1 MLKRLSATLWGNFQ
15 SKEEVQKFGLLGLI
29 FGLIIGTYW
38 AIRPIKDGIFA
49 AIVGV
54 TYQPRAKFLS
64 LAIIVPL
71 VILYGKLVDRYPR
84 QKVFYFLTFAYGVM
98 ALFFAYFLSHP
109 VYGLPN
115 RVEDP
120 SRIIGW
126 LWYVYVESFGSL
138 IVALFWAISTDI
150 TQEDAAKRG
159 FPLVAMLGQLGN
171 IFGPL
176 FLNAKRW
183 SFATSAPIVGI
194 AGFLIFFTGFLM
206 WVFMR
211 VTPASQLVGYQGE
224 ESKAEKEEEPG
235 FLEGLK
241 LLVSQPYLFSI
252 FLIITTYEVIVTV
265 FDFYLKTTSKFEYP
279 LEVDHSAY
287 LTEYAVWTGIVAFA
301 CVLLGVN
308 NIQRYL
314 GIKASLILTP
324 ILVAGAVVGL
334 KLFPTLTVVFWIM
347 VIAKAINYALN
358 QPTMKQLYI
367 PTSKDARYKSQAWIE
382 MFGSRGSKAGGSA
395 INDSFKGFI
404 SQYGKQAGIAS
415 FLTMSSGIS
424 FGLII
429 VWLFAVMYVSKTYNK
444 AIAEKRV
451 VC

>member
-1 MLKRLSATLWGNFQ
+1 MLKRLSATLWGNFE
-15 SKEEVQKFGLLGLI
+15 SKEELRKFGLLGVI

-49 AIVGV
+49 AVVGV
-54 TYQPRAKFLS
+54 TYQPWAKMFS
-64 LAIIVPL
+64 LCVIIPL
-71 VILYGKLVDRYPR
+71 VLLYGKLVDKYPR
-84 QKVFYFLTFAYGVM
+84 QKVFYALTIIYGLL
-98 ALFFAYFLSHP
+98 ALGFAYFLNHP

-115 RVEDP
+115 TVEDP
-120 SRIIGW
+120 YRVLGW

-138 IVALFWAISTDI
+138 IVALFWAIATDI
-150 TQEDAAKRG
+150 TKNDAAKRG

-171 IFGPL
+171 ILGPL

-183 SFATSAPIVGI
+183 SFSTSAPIVAI
-194 AGFLIFFTGFLM
+194 AGGLIFFTCFLM
-206 WVFMR
+206 WVFMT
-211 VTPASQLVGYQGE
+211 VTPESQLVGYEGQE
-224 ESKAEKEEEPG
+224 EVKEDKPEPG
-235 FLEGLK
+235 FFEGLK
-241 LLVSQPYLFSI
+241 LLLSQPYLFSI
-252 FLIITTYEVIVTV
+252 FLIITMYEVIVTI
-265 FDFYLKTTSKFEYP
+265 FDFYLKTMSKFEYP
-279 LEVDHSAY
+279 AEVDHSAY
-287 LTEYAVWTGIVAFA
+287 LTTYAVYTGIMAFL
-301 CVLLGVN
+301 CVLFGIN
-308 NIQRYL
+308 NIQRKL
-314 GIKASLILTP
+314 GITASLILTP
-324 ILVAGAVVGL
+324 ILVAGAVVAL
-334 KLFPTLTVVFWIM
+334 KAYSTLEVVFWIM

-382 MFGSRGSKAGGSA
+382 MFGSRGSKAGGSV
-395 INDSFKGFI
+395 INNSFKGFLE
-404 SQYGKQAGIAS
+404 QYGQAAGISA